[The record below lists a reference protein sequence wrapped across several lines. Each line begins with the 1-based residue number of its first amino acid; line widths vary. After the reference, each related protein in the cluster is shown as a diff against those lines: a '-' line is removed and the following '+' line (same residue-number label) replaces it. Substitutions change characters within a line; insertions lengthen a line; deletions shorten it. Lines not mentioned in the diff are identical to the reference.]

1 MKEECNKNL
10 AGLTTGI
17 FAAGLHALWVILV
30 LLGVGQTYL
39 DLIFPLHF
47 VGNVYLVLPFSAG
60 TAAVLVV
67 LAFVGGYVL
76 GWLFTA
82 LWNALAT
89 KVK

>member
-1 MKEECNKNL
+1 MKGDCNKNL

-17 FAAGLHALWVILV
+17 FAAALHALWAVLV

-39 DLIFPLHF
+39 DWIFPLHF
-47 VGNVYLVLPFSAG
+47 VGNVYSVMSFSLG
-60 TAAVLVV
+60 TAAILVV

-89 KVK
+89 QVK